1 MVYYT
6 LHLYENRWRNAGVN
20 YHEELP
26 HVSVGQ
32 QLPQVFVGKQ
42 LRQVF
47 QSQQLRQ
54 VYVDQQLRQNFFVY
68 QLEQLFLGQRQRRV
82 SVGQQP
88 RRVSVGQQPRR
99 VSVGQQPR
107 RESVGQQPRRV
118 SVGQQPRRVSVGQQP
133 RRVSVGQQPR
143 QVSVGQQP
151 RQVSVGQQTTQKF
164 IHSETFHLTE
174 EQLRIINH
182 KIKANHIVKIDAF
195 AGAGKTTT
203 LRRLCQERPHTRFLL
218 LLPSVTLA
226 EQCSQTFP
234 INVTVT
240 TAESLALSHIGTHYK
255 TLDLVRR
262 TVNCFV
268 SSSNECITLQHVRND
283 TLNRR
288 EIETVTDK
296 YQYEILS
303 IAESVWK
310 EMNRCSVRQ
319 QISMTQDGLVKAW
332 QLTKPRIQGYDVLLV
347 DGAEDI
353 SDAVLDIILNQHCAK
368 VFVGDSYQQLGSSGG
383 TVSALDKVTHT
394 HKFFLHQSFRF
405 GPEVSYV
412 AQCTLEALHGV
423 PHRTVVGAKIKDSFV
438 HAPNPRLFDP
448 SSKLKRAYIAKSNV
462 ELYKIA
468 TEMCEDTRYLAA
480 SMTFAG
486 GLSKYGYDDVM
497 DIFNLYQ
504 IQEGLATRES
514 ANIQN
519 PLVAKFETV
528 AELKEYAE
536 SNDDDELFSKIEMFN
551 YSGSRTP
558 YHVTLLTQRCSNTE
572 ASVADIT
579 FSTVHMAK
587 GLEWDWVILTG
598 DFIDNNIILITNID
612 EELRLAYV
620 SVTRARKF
628 FTINK
633 AVLYALL
640 FAHDELDVLVARK
653 SVEESVV
660 CLWCRTL
667 VTPASSPL
675 IIKALS
681 YYICHSGNRFPG
693 GYMCNGCATNEIFEA
708 AIRTHRSIDCE
719 MEVFARASRL
729 RLITGSST
737 NQPATTTTQRT
748 G

>member
-1 MVYYT
+1 MDSTISTVNNVALGMYSSNRPKMLQLRHRGDSRPRPHRATMLSLPEFRHSQFPIEPPRSPTSSSVIPASLRSLLRSKLRLNVYDKT
-6 LHLYENRWRNAGVN
+6 TNRLLHLVDSVDAFITFNLTRFGTHVIAAAPQNAASRLATLSCLGETPVRVAKNAQLNAGVGTI
-20 YHEELP
+20 LL
-26 HVSVGQ
+26 
-32 QLPQVFVGKQ
+32 LPQVTDVIE
-42 LRQVF
+42 LCYCLF
-47 QSQQLRQ
+47 Q
-54 VYVDQQLRQNFFVY
+54 
-68 QLEQLFLGQRQRRV
+68 
-82 SVGQQP
+82 
-88 RRVSVGQQPRR
+88 
-99 VSVGQQPR
+99 
-107 RESVGQQPRRV
+107 
-118 SVGQQPRRVSVGQQP
+118 
-133 RRVSVGQQPR
+133 
-143 QVSVGQQP
+143 
-151 RQVSVGQQTTQKF
+151 
-164 IHSETFHLTE
+164 
-174 EQLRIINH
+174 
-182 KIKANHIVKIDAF
+182 
-195 AGAGKTTT
+195 
-203 LRRLCQERPHTRFLL
+203 
-218 LLPSVTLA
+218 
-226 EQCSQTFP
+226 
-234 INVTVT
+234 
-240 TAESLALSHIGTHYK
+240 
-255 TLDLVRR
+255 
-262 TVNCFV
+262 
-268 SSSNECITLQHVRND
+268 
-283 TLNRR
+283 
-288 EIETVTDK
+288 
-296 YQYEILS
+296 
-303 IAESVWK
+303 
-310 EMNRCSVRQ
+310 
-319 QISMTQDGLVKAW
+319 
-332 QLTKPRIQGYDVLLV
+332 
-347 DGAEDI
+347 
-353 SDAVLDIILNQHCAK
+353 

-551 YSGSRTP
+551 YSGSSTP

-729 RLITGSST
+729 RLITGKQHESARYNYNAT
-737 NQPATTTTQRT
+737 NRECLKRGSRQFEVTANLMILRRHTSLVSNNGHLPVVEVHDNYQD
-748 G
+748 